1 MARAMPPLPAG
12 RQLAARAD
20 AAKAGFRS
28 GSDRLRGQRRGGWLA
43 GKHRVLT
50 TGLSSAADL
59 VLAGCRP
66 HATGS
71 TGADYD
77 LSALFADPEA
87 TVGMV
92 RLQANLPARAQRP
105 GGHRRTAAEA

>member
-1 MARAMPPLPAG
+1 
-12 RQLAARAD
+12 
-20 AAKAGFRS
+20 
-28 GSDRLRGQRRGGWLA
+28 
-43 GKHRVLT
+43 
-50 TGLSSAADL
+50 

-87 TVGMV
+87 TDRSPR
-92 RLQANLPARAQRP
+92 RL
-105 GGHRRTAAEA
+105 RR